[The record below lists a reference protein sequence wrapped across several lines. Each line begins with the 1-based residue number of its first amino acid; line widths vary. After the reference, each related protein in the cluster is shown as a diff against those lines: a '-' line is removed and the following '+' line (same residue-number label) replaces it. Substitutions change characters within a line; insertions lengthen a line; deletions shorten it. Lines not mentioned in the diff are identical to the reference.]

1 MDEQQQPNQSEAAPN
16 VTLLRIL
23 CVFTFVGSG
32 LAFFSYGIIG
42 LVHNYFSANLNLIPD
57 EQNRELIELM
67 LSAGRTFFFLNTILY
82 AISFAGAVFLWRM
95 RKVGFHLYTASQLLL
110 LILPLLYIQGFPMP
124 GITIFLT
131 ILFIWGYS
139 GFLKFMK

>member
-1 MDEQQQPNQSEAAPN
+1 MDEQQQPSQSEAAPN
-16 VTLLRIL
+16 LTLLRIL
-23 CVFTFVGSG
+23 CIFTFVGSG
-32 LAFFSYGIIG
+32 LALFSYGIIG
-42 LVHNYFSANLNLIPD
+42 LVHSYFSANLNLIPD

-82 AISFAGAVFLWRM
+82 AISFAGAVLLWRM

-110 LILPLLYIQGFPMP
+110 LILPLIYIKGFPMP

-131 ILFIWGYS
+131 FLFIWGYS